1 MASTTAQVTECMEL
15 MTSNS
20 LNRPAPTAQK
30 IPDRI
35 AEVLRERVIDGSYT
49 PGQRLIEAVIAAEF
63 GVSHGPVRDA
73 LRLLEQSGLV
83 TILPY
88 RGAQVTELSAEDVKQ
103 MYEVREALVGLRA
116 RQATR
121 DPCRSALVAEM
132 DAAVAELER
141 LAANPDAGK
150 AYADK
155 AIALNRALNDRIG
168 NPWLRTTLQS
178 LTLQTA
184 RYTRLGLSDAQ
195 RRVESAQ
202 YWRALLEAIRAG
214 QEEQAERIAR
224 ENSRLR
230 RDLALQA
237 LQTQAGAQPVPR
249 RRRA

>member
-1 MASTTAQVTECMEL
+1 M
-15 MTSNS
+15 
-20 LNRPAPTAQK
+20 NRPAFTTQK

-35 AEVLRERVIDGSYT
+35 AEVLRERVIDGSYA
-49 PGQRLIEAVIAAEF
+49 PGQRLTEAVIAAEF

-83 TILPY
+83 TIQPY
-88 RGAQVTELSAEDVKQ
+88 RGAQVTELSTEDVRQ

-116 RQATR
+116 RQAAR
-121 DPCRSALVAEM
+121 DPARETLVRDMEL
-132 DAAVAELER
+132 AVSELER
-141 LAANPDAGK
+141 LAADPAAGK
-150 AYADK
+150 DYADK

-168 NPWLRTTLQS
+168 NPWLRGTLQS

-202 YWRALLEAIRAG
+202 YWRALLEAIRDGDEVRA
-214 QEEQAERIAR
+214 EQVAR

-230 RDLALQA
+230 RDVAVQVVEEKA
-237 LQTQAGAQPVPR
+237 AQLDQSTPR
-249 RRRA
+249 KRRA

>member
-1 MASTTAQVTECMEL
+1 M
-15 MTSNS
+15 
-20 LNRPAPTAQK
+20 NRPALAVQK

-35 AEVLRERVIDGSYT
+35 AEILRERVIDGSYA
-49 PGQRLIEAVIAAEF
+49 PGQRLTEAVIAAEF

-116 RQATR
+116 RQAAR
-121 DPCRSALVAEM
+121 DPARGALVSEM
-132 DAAVAELER
+132 ESAVSELEH
-141 LAANPDAGK
+141 LAADPAAGRD
-150 AYADK
+150 YADK
-155 AIALNRALNDRIG
+155 AIALNRALNERIG
-168 NPWLRTTLQS
+168 NPWLRGTLQS

-214 QEEQAERIAR
+214 DEVRAEQVAR

-230 RDLALQA
+230 RDVAVQVVEEKA
-237 LQTQAGAQPVPR
+237 AQLDQSAPR
-249 RRRA
+249 KHRA

>member
-1 MASTTAQVTECMEL
+1 M
-15 MTSNS
+15 
-20 LNRPAPTAQK
+20 NRSAFAAQK

-35 AEVLRERVIDGSYT
+35 AEVLRERVIDGRYA
-49 PGQRLIEAVIAAEF
+49 PGQRLTEAAIAAEF

-73 LRLLEQSGLV
+73 LRLLEQSGLA

-88 RGAQVTELSAEDVKQ
+88 RGAQVTELSAEDLKQ

-116 RQATR
+116 RQAAR
-121 DPCRSALVAEM
+121 DPARDALVADM
-132 DAAVAELER
+132 DAAVAELEQ
-141 LAANPDAGK
+141 LAADPAAGK

-168 NPWLRTTLQS
+168 NPWLRSTLQS

-214 QEEQAERIAR
+214 DEAGAERIAR

-230 RDLALQA
+230 RDVAMQA
-237 LQTQAGAQPVPR
+237 LQSQAESSAARVPR
-249 RRRA
+249 KRQA

>member
-1 MASTTAQVTECMEL
+1 M
-15 MTSNS
+15 
-20 LNRPAPTAQK
+20 NRPTFTTQK

-35 AEVLRERVIDGSYT
+35 AEVLRERVIDGSYA
-49 PGQRLIEAVIAAEF
+49 PGLRLTEAVIAAEF

-83 TILPY
+83 TIQPY

-116 RQATR
+116 RQAAR
-121 DPCRSALVAEM
+121 DPARETLVQDMEL
-132 DAAVAELER
+132 AVSELEH
-141 LAANPDAGK
+141 LAADPAAGK
-150 AYADK
+150 DYADK
-155 AIALNRALNDRIG
+155 AIALNRGLNDRIS
-168 NPWLRTTLQS
+168 NPWLRGTLQS

-214 QEEQAERIAR
+214 DEVRAEQVAR

-230 RDLALQA
+230 RDVAVQVVEEK
-237 LQTQAGAQPVPR
+237 TAQLDQSASR
-249 RRRA
+249 KRRA

>member
-1 MASTTAQVTECMEL
+1 MS
-15 MTSNS
+15 
-20 LNRPAPTAQK
+20 RPALASQK

-35 AEVLRERVIDGSYT
+35 AEVLRERVIDGSYA
-49 PGQRLIEAVIAAEF
+49 PGQRLTEAAIAAEF

-88 RGAQVTELSAEDVKQ
+88 RGAQVSELSAEDVKQ

-116 RQATR
+116 RQAAR
-121 DPCRSALVAEM
+121 DPARGALVAEM
-132 DAAVAELER
+132 EQAVAELER
-141 LAANPDAGK
+141 LAADPAAGK

-168 NPWLRTTLQS
+168 NPWLRATLQS

-214 QEEQAERIAR
+214 DEARAERVAR

-237 LQTQAGAQPVPR
+237 MQRPAGDQSPPVQG

>member
-1 MASTTAQVTECMEL
+1 M
-15 MTSNS
+15 
-20 LNRPAPTAQK
+20 NRPALAVQK

-35 AEVLRERVIDGSYT
+35 AEILRERVIDGSYA
-49 PGQRLIEAVIAAEF
+49 PGQRLTEAVIAAEF

-116 RQATR
+116 RQAAR
-121 DPCRSALVAEM
+121 DPARSALVSEM
-132 DAAVAELER
+132 ESAVSELEH
-141 LAANPDAGK
+141 LAADPAAGRD
-150 AYADK
+150 YADK
-155 AIALNRALNDRIG
+155 AIALNRALNERIG
-168 NPWLRTTLQS
+168 NPWLRGTLQS

-214 QEEQAERIAR
+214 DEVRAEQVAR

-230 RDLALQA
+230 RDVAVQVVEEKA
-237 LQTQAGAQPVPR
+237 AQLDKSAPR
-249 RRRA
+249 KRRA

>member
-1 MASTTAQVTECMEL
+1 MV
-15 MTSNS
+15 
-20 LNRPAPTAQK
+20 RPMNHPTIANQK

-35 AEVLRERVIDGSYT
+35 AEVLRERVIDGQYA
-49 PGQRLIEAVIAAEF
+49 PGQRLTEAALAAEF

-73 LRLLEQSGLV
+73 LRLLEQSGLA

-88 RGAQVTELSAEDVKQ
+88 RGAQVTELSAEDLKQ

-116 RQATR
+116 RQAAR
-121 DPCRSALVAEM
+121 DPARDALVSEM
-132 DAAVAELER
+132 DAAVTELEQ
-141 LAANPDAGK
+141 LAADPAAGK

-168 NPWLRTTLQS
+168 NPWLRATLQS

-184 RYTRLGLSDAQ
+184 RYTRLGLGDAQ

-214 QEEQAERIAR
+214 DDVNAERIAR

-237 LQTQAGAQPVPR
+237 LQAQAQPPATRGARVR
-249 RRRA
+249 RT

>member
-1 MASTTAQVTECMEL
+1 M
-15 MTSNS
+15 
-20 LNRPAPTAQK
+20 NRSAFATQK

-35 AEVLRERVIDGSYT
+35 AEVLRERVIDGRYA
-49 PGQRLIEAVIAAEF
+49 PGQRLTEAAIAAEF

-73 LRLLEQSGLV
+73 LRLLEQSGLA

-88 RGAQVTELSAEDVKQ
+88 RGAQVTELSAEDLKQ

-116 RQATR
+116 RQAAR
-121 DPCRSALVAEM
+121 DPARDALVADM
-132 DAAVAELER
+132 DAAVTELEQ
-141 LAANPDAGK
+141 LAADPAAGK

-168 NPWLRTTLQS
+168 NPWLRSTLQS

-202 YWRALLEAIRAG
+202 YWRALLEAIRTGDEAA
-214 QEEQAERIAR
+214 AERIAR

-230 RDLALQA
+230 RDVAMQA
-237 LQTQAGAQPVPR
+237 LQSQAESSAARVPR
-249 RRRA
+249 KRRA